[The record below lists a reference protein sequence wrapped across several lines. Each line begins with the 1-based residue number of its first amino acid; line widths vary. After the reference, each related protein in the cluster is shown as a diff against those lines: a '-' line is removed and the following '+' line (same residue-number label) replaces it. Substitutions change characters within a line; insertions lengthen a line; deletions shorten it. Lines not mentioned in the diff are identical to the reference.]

1 MTAKSHR
8 NVAIRYIYTAT
19 DRELLDQLDELVV
32 DAVSG
37 DRRAV
42 GAIAIAFGPTLL
54 KEIRR
59 ELGPVFVQDEGT
71 VMQDFCL
78 AMIEGKLTF
87 PPIRGGALP
96 WMKRMVRSVA
106 REHLRRREHEW
117 GMGEAMGGSRPYA

>member
-8 NVAIRYIYTAT
+8 NVAIRFIYTAT

-59 ELGPVFVQDEGT
+59 ELGPIFLQDEGT

-78 AMIEGKLTF
+78 AMIEGRLTF
-87 PPIRGGALP
+87 PPIRGAALP
-96 WMKRMVRSVA
+96 WMKRIVRSLA
-106 REHLRRREHEW
+106 REHLRRREREW
-117 GMGEAMGGSRPYA
+117 GAEGGVGGSR